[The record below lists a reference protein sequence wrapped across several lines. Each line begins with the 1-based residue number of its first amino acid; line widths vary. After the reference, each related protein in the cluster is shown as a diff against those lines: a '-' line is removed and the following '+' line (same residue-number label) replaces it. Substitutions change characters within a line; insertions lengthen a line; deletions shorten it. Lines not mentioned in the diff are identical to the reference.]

1 MGDLLTPIITAA
13 SALLGVGLTGA
24 INARSDKRKD
34 KALERQQVH
43 HESVQERNHIRELHA
58 EHKKWLREQRLAAY
72 QSLLTAMTQA
82 REANWQYFNV
92 LQSGSSSTS
101 DAQEKRTAARQAR
114 SVANQASHTVQ
125 LEGPE
130 AVSAVAV
137 RCLEIMEI
145 EYERVATL
153 VEGTLTNNLSPQRE
167 TEIRAAFAV
176 GDQEYK
182 DVLDLFVE
190 TARAALGEILAV
202 G

>member
-24 INARSDKRKD
+24 LNARSDKRKD
-34 KALERQQVH
+34 RALERQQAH
-43 HESVQERNHIRELHA
+43 QESVQERNHIRELHA

-92 LQSGSSSTS
+92 LQSTSSPSS
-101 DAQEKRTAARQAR
+101 DAQEKRIAARQAR
-114 SVANQASHTVQ
+114 SVASQASHTVQ

-130 AVSAVAV
+130 PVSAVAV
-137 RCLEIMEI
+137 RCLQIMDV

-153 VEGTLTNNLSPQRE
+153 VEGRLTNNLSPQRE
-167 TEIRAAFAV
+167 DDLLAAFTD

-182 DVLDLFVE
+182 NTMDLFVE
-190 TARAALGEILAV
+190 TARTALGEILAV

>member
-1 MGDLLTPIITAA
+1 MGDLLAPIIAAA

-43 HESVQERNHIRELHA
+43 HESVQDRNHIRELHA

-101 DAQEKRTAARQAR
+101 DAQEKRAAARQAR
-114 SVANQASHTVQ
+114 SVASQASHTVQ

-130 AVSAVAV
+130 PVSAVAV
-137 RCLEIMEI
+137 CCLEIMEI

-167 TEIRAAFAV
+167 AEIRAAFTD